1 MFLTNTDVTKF
12 SFSLYTQAAALNYH
26 QQKHECCSSTSTAF
40 STPDVNLEH
49 LRRCKAAVTLP
60 NHKFTA
66 VTQQEAGLPRLG
78 EESCCSRSGC
88 DASHA
93 AGSSSL
99 PKNTYT
105 APITHQ
111 HWAKTQILGGKVG
124 FSLNNQVVGTGP
136 LLAPKILCKKC
147 VFKAVHSILCE
158 THCNSCE

>member
-93 AGSSSL
+93 AGSPETPTQLLS
-99 PKNTYT
+99 
-105 APITHQ
+105 PI
-111 HWAKTQILGGKVG
+111 
-124 FSLNNQVVGTGP
+124 STGP
-136 LLAPKILCKKC
+136 RHRSSEGRWVSLSITKWLAQDL
-147 VFKAVHSILCE
+147 F
-158 THCNSCE
+158 